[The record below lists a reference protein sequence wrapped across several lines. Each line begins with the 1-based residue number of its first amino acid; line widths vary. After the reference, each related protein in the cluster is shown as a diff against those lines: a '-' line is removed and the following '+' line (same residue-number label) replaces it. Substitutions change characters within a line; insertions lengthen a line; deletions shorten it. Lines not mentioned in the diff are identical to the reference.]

1 MSAMESDDWCVAV
14 FKCKQDNIRSVLV
27 GFYAFVKDV
36 GGVKN
41 QHFLIR
47 DRVGD
52 EAVFSYRV
60 SIEPKVKEV
69 IRSKMA
75 YKLGSLLLKTS
86 LLSIQALTIP
96 LKNMLPGLLRKELMS
111 LDQRSSP
118 NSVTY

>member
-1 MSAMESDDWCVAV
+1 MESDDWCVAV

-27 GFYAFVKDV
+27 SFYAFVKDV

-60 SIEPKVKEV
+60 SVEPKVKEV

-75 YKLGSLLLKTS
+75 YKLGSLLSEDKFVVD
-86 LLSIQALTIP
+86 
-96 LKNMLPGLLRKELMS
+96 PGVNH
-111 LDQRSSP
+111 P
-118 NSVTY
+118 FV